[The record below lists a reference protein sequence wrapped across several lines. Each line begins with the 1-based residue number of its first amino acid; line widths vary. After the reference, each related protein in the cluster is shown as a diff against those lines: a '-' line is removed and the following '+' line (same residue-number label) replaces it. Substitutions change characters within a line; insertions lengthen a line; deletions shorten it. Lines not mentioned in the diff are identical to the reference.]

1 MSNVRLRKGHKN
13 VSEYRRMRVKSDSR
27 RIGRA
32 GFSVIFCCLWSY
44 ALPDAFSQNGGD
56 GEYQVKLA
64 VLYNFA
70 KFVEWPPAAYPS
82 PDAPLTICIV
92 GLDPFSPEIEAEV
105 RTRTVRGRPVEILI
119 VKPTKTLRLCHMVF
133 IPVTERDRADKIVK
147 DLNGSSTLTVGEAAG
162 FAMMGGMIN
171 LTVAGSTVHFEINR
185 LAADRA
191 GLKISSKLLGLAKI
205 FSE

>member
-1 MSNVRLRKGHKN
+1 
-13 VSEYRRMRVKSDSR
+13 
-27 RIGRA
+27 
-32 GFSVIFCCLWSY
+32 
-44 ALPDAFSQNGGD
+44 
-56 GEYQVKLA
+56 
-64 VLYNFA
+64 
-70 KFVEWPPAAYPS
+70 
-82 PDAPLTICIV
+82 
-92 GLDPFSPEIEAEV
+92 
-105 RTRTVRGRPVEILI
+105 VRGRPVEILI

>member
-1 MSNVRLRKGHKN
+1 
-13 VSEYRRMRVKSDSR
+13 MRVKSDSR

-32 GFSVIFCCLWSY
+32 GFSVLFCCLWSY
-44 ALPDAFSQNGGD
+44 AFPDALAQNGGD

-70 KFVEWPPAAYPS
+70 KFVEWPPASYPT
-82 PDAPLTICIV
+82 PGAPLTICII
-92 GLDPFSPEIEAEV
+92 GIDPFSPEIEAEV
-105 RTRTVRGRPVEILI
+105 RTRTVRGRPVEILR

-133 IPVTERDRADKIVK
+133 IPVTERDRADQIVK
-147 DLNGSSTLTVGEAAG
+147 DLNGSSTLTVGEVAG
-162 FAMMGGMIN
+162 FAMMGGIIN